1 MISNLVNDYV
11 KDPQARK
18 NLVSGFRN
26 AGTLFCESIV
36 SKSHNESIC
45 KYVTIVFSLVGW
57 SYTKV

>member
-45 KYVTIVFSLVGW
+45 KYVTIVFSLVG
-57 SYTKV
+57 